1 MGYKK
6 RTVRNTGEIIDE
18 IPESMSENVPE
29 VVSEMPMSQPEI
41 DDAETQRKQ
50 AIADK
55 RRASL
60 ALARSK
66 IIPKSTLKKQADEA
80 VKATADAVKV
90 KDDEIK
96 IKQEETDAM
105 RLKYE
110 RDRVKQLEDSLM
122 TLQKLIADKPSQSGS
137 FYETK
142 PYPIVNPPVELP
154 PIKEKYKR
162 PSRAKSVVSE
172 RAMDKPSQQTERG
185 SSYGTKHDIPARQE
199 RTLQPE
205 KIIPKKSVE
214 PKITRTSATPTET
227 LIDKSYGEQLQ
238 ERLRNQAI
246 NKIMNDTFGGF

>member
-1 MGYKK
+1 MGYRK
-6 RTVRNTGEIIDE
+6 RTDTKSDKITDE
-18 IPESMSENVPE
+18 LPENVPE
-29 VVSEMPMSQPEI
+29 VVPEMPMPEVPLGTRPTTRAEPEI

-90 KDDEIK
+90 KDNEIK

-110 RDRVKQLEDSLM
+110 KDRVKQLEDSLM
-122 TLQKLIADKPSQSGS
+122 TLQKLIADKPS
-137 FYETK
+137 
-142 PYPIVNPPVELP
+142 PVETAP
-154 PIKEKYKR
+154 VKEKYKR
-162 PSRAKSVVSE
+162 PSRAKSATPISE
-172 RAMDKPSQQTERG
+172 RVID
-185 SSYGTKHDIPARQE
+185 KHDVPAR
-199 RTLQPE
+199 QPE

-214 PKITRTSATPTET
+214 SKITRPSATTET

>member
-1 MGYKK
+1 MGYRK
-6 RTVRNTGEIIDE
+6 RTDTKSDKITDE
-18 IPESMSENVPE
+18 IPESIPENVPE
-29 VVSEMPMSQPEI
+29 AVPEMPIPEVEI
-41 DDAETQRKQ
+41 DAETKRKQ
-50 AIADK
+50 EIADK

-80 VKATADAVKV
+80 VKAVADVVKV
-90 KDDEIK
+90 KDDVIK

-110 RDRVKQLEDSLM
+110 KDRVKQLEDSLM
-122 TLQKLIADKPSQSGS
+122 TLQKLIADKPS
-137 FYETK
+137 
-142 PYPIVNPPVELP
+142 PVVNAPVETAP
-154 PIKEKYKR
+154 VKEKYKR

-172 RAMDKPSQQTERG
+172 RVIEKPSQSG
-185 SSYGTKHDIPARQE
+185 SPYGTKHDVPAR
-199 RTLQPE
+199 QPE

-214 PKITRTSATPTET
+214 PKITRPSATTTET

>member
-1 MGYKK
+1 MGYRK
-6 RTVRNTGEIIDE
+6 RTDRNTDKITEEIHE
-18 IPESMSENVPE
+18 SIPENVPE
-29 VVSEMPMSQPEI
+29 AVPEILRDCPTTRAEMPIPEI
-41 DDAETQRKQ
+41 DDAEIIRKQ

-80 VKATADAVKV
+80 VKATAEVIKG

-122 TLQKLIADKPSQSGS
+122 TLQKLIADKPSP
-137 FYETK
+137 F
-142 PYPIVNPPVELP
+142 VNPPVELP

-162 PSRAKSVVSE
+162 PSRAKV
-172 RAMDKPSQQTERG
+172 AIDKHEV
-185 SSYGTKHDIPARQE
+185 PARQE

-214 PKITRTSATPTET
+214 PKITRTSASATPTET

>member
-122 TLQKLIADKPSQSGS
+122 TLQKLIADKP
-137 FYETK
+137 
-142 PYPIVNPPVELP
+142 YPVVNPPVELP

-172 RAMDKPSQQTERG
+172 RAMDKPSQSG
-185 SSYGTKHDIPARQE
+185 SSYGTKHDVPARQE

-214 PKITRTSATPTET
+214 SNITRPATTET

>member
-1 MGYKK
+1 MGYRK
-6 RTVRNTGEIIDE
+6 RTDAKSDKITDE
-18 IPESMSENVPE
+18 LPENVPE
-29 VVSEMPMSQPEI
+29 VVPEMPMPEAEI

-110 RDRVKQLEDSLM
+110 KERVKQLEDSLM
-122 TLQKLIADKPSQSGS
+122 TLQKLIADKPS
-137 FYETK
+137 
-142 PYPIVNPPVELP
+142 PVETAP
-154 PIKEKYKR
+154 VKEKYKR
-162 PSRAKSVVSE
+162 PSRAKSE
-172 RAMDKPSQQTERG
+172 RVID
-185 SSYGTKHDIPARQE
+185 KHDVPAR
-199 RTLQPE
+199 QPE

-214 PKITRTSATPTET
+214 AKITRPSATTET